1 MTKKTKKKFWLM
13 KSEPEAYSIDDLQ
26 RDKKECW
33 DGIRNYQ
40 ARNFMMKEM
49 KVGDKVLFYHSNAK
63 PPGVVGLAEV
73 CKEAYPD
80 HTAWDT
86 ESKYY
91 DPRSTKEKPLWYMV
105 DLAFVEKFPRIISL
119 TELKENP
126 LLSDMMVIKKGMR
139 LSIQPVKEEEFFAV
153 CSMASG

>member
-1 MTKKTKKKFWLM
+1 
-13 KSEPEAYSIDDLQ
+13 
-26 RDKKECW
+26 
-33 DGIRNYQ
+33 
-40 ARNFMMKEM
+40 MMKEM

-139 LSIQPVKEEEFFAV
+139 LSIQPVKE
-153 CSMASG
+153 